1 MQEGLLPQDLQE
13 CSWRRPKKK
22 DRVFCLELAFF
33 LHVGLS
39 VWAAT
44 KSNPVST
51 SLLLET
57 RRERKIKTKDKIGF
71 GQKKSVS
78 PLLNT
83 MWILCMMLI
92 EVGWVCNLTT
102 HQPTYF
108 SYSRGAAARMSCP
121 LSKASSFPLT
131 LKGGNHDARRLQ
143 DSTDKKKKKKLATHS
158 QTITLLAFLT
168 HTLTSPN
175 R

>member
-22 DRVFCLELAFF
+22 KDRVFCLELALF

-44 KSNPVST
+44 KSNPAST

-57 RRERKIKTKDKIGF
+57 QREKKIKTKDKIGF

-131 LKGGNHDARRLQ
+131 LKGREPWCKKTARLHRQ
-143 DSTDKKKKKKLATHS
+143 KKKKVG
-158 QTITLLAFLT
+158 
-168 HTLTSPN
+168 HTLSDHHSACFPHSHTHIPK
-175 R
+175 

>member
-44 KSNPVST
+44 KSNPAST

-57 RRERKIKTKDKIGF
+57 RREKKIKTKDKIGF
-71 GQKKSVS
+71 GQKISIS

-102 HQPTYF
+102 HQPTCF

-131 LKGGNHDARRLQ
+131 LKGREPWCKKTARLHRQ
-143 DSTDKKKKKKLATHS
+143 KKKKKVG
-158 QTITLLAFLT
+158 
-168 HTLTSPN
+168 HTLSDHHSACFPHSHTHIPK
-175 R
+175 